1 MTQLLNKTGMNN
13 IKLDDINKYFDFEG
27 YLESIDFEKKVN
39 NQDKKE
45 KSIGCPSC
53 NNDTLVEDSS
63 LGIIVCTN
71 PKCGQVADTLLD
83 YNPEWKQYD
92 DEDKSGGRCSMPINL
107 HLPQSSLGT
116 HISGMGRIK
125 TLHIWNSMPYK
136 ERSLNNEFKKI
147 HEVCQKANILKCIEE
162 DARNMYANASKCKHL
177 TGKNIGKHVI
187 TRGTNRISIS
197 AGCVFYAC
205 IRRGMTR
212 TPKEIAT
219 LYGIKD
225 ADMHK
230 GCKNLLKFLKQMKMN
245 IKMGTSKPEHFVK
258 RYCNELKIKTLYAD
272 EAVKISKNLEKL
284 NIASDHTPYS
294 LAAASILL
302 MAELNKLKTISRKK
316 LASQF
321 SISEVTISKTFK
333 EILPYKNILINDDI
347 TDKIVIKINNDMK
360 KEEVPLEVLERMKK
374 LGITTNNNIIIKQEV
389 TDEYNFDDIIEDDDF
404 TENYEEIS
412 EYCKEKIANAKYI
425 LNKLKSST
433 LEEEIILM
441 RESYLL
447 LSMLN
452 NDLKQFYNDI
462 N

>member
-1 MTQLLNKTGMNN
+1 MF
-13 IKLDDINKYFDFEG
+13 DIYYGTKCNLACRHCDTRSDIIRTTETDPDIDIILEG
-27 YLESIDFEKKVN
+27 VRNANGVWSGYNFAVGSYCDMGLE
-39 NQDKKE
+39 
-45 KSIGCPSC
+45 
-53 NNDTLVEDSS
+53 
-63 LGIIVCTN
+63 GIIDPVKVT
-71 PKCGQVADTLLD
+71 
-83 YNPEWKQYD
+83 
-92 DEDKSGGRCSMPINL
+92 RCAL
-107 HLPQSSLGT
+107 Q
-116 HISGMGRIK
+116 
-125 TLHIWNSMPYK
+125 
-136 ERSLNNEFKKI
+136 
-147 HEVCQKANILKCIEE
+147 
-162 DARNMYANASKCKHL
+162 NAVS
-177 TGKNIGKHVI
+177 
-187 TRGTNRISIS
+187 
-197 AGCVFYAC
+197 
-205 IRRGMTR
+205 
-212 TPKEIAT
+212 
-219 LYGIKD
+219 
-225 ADMHK
+225 
-230 GCKNLLKFLKQMKMN
+230 
-245 IKMGTSKPEHFVK
+245 
-258 RYCNELKIKTLYAD
+258 
-272 EAVKISKNLEKL
+272 
-284 NIASDHTPYS
+284 
-294 LAAASILL
+294 AASILL

-374 LGITTNNNIIIKQEV
+374 LGITTNNNIITKQEV